1 MPAPIAGAKISKTTL
16 QSPETF
22 EDMMKRRHK
31 TQVEKFIPA
40 DDYPPLLPAA
50 RRAQAMRM
58 LRSRETVER
67 ANRVISLKKT
77 ELRGAVLEYVDLI
90 DAAARAKDWNLVF
103 DLAHEIRGMA
113 ATAGLLATGK
123 IANGLCRYLDALA
136 LFGAEPDRS
145 VATLHLDA
153 IVRSART
160 EDDAAR
166 HGAAVADQL
175 QSLVDRK
182 LAEVK
187 EAATSC

>member
-1 MPAPIAGAKISKTTL
+1 M
-16 QSPETF
+16 
-22 EDMMKRRHK
+22 RRHK
-31 TQVEKFIPA
+31 TQAHKTVQA
-40 DDYPPLLPAA
+40 TDYPPLLPAA

-58 LRSRETVER
+58 LRSAETLAK

-77 ELRGAVLEYVDLI
+77 ELRGAVLEHVDLI
-90 DAAARAKDWNLVF
+90 DAAARATDWNLVF

-113 ATAGLLATGK
+113 ATAGLSATGR

-160 EDDAAR
+160 EDEAVR
-166 HGAAVADQL
+166 HGAMVADQL

-182 LAEVK
+182 LGEFN
-187 EAATSC
+187 EAATTR